1 LTSYSQGFGFADI
14 NSSVPV
20 TPETLYFTGS
30 TTKSFTAAALALLI
44 DHANASFPIT
54 FRTPIS
60 SLLREDFVLSDEW
73 ATAHTTIE
81 DALSHRTGYPSHDL
95 STSFLS
101 GADLAHNLR
110 NLPMATEPRTTFMY
124 NNIMFGVL
132 GHLVSVL
139 SGESL
144 VSFFRR
150 RLWKAWGMNNTYLGI
165 KDVERHGK
173 LACLATEY
181 FWNNDTAVLAVS
193 PHMVMQ
199 PAIQGAGAIISS
211 VDDYSRYLRAMM
223 KEAAPVS
230 KAGHAALKFPHS
242 IIAPELPPF
251 TGPQW
256 YGLGWFGSVIQ
267 DAQIFFHAGQVNQFV
282 SYMFMMPSRQFAAVI
297 MVNTATIAHEVI
309 ALRLIYDHFG
319 VAEKNRYNLELES
332 VFRPQTQRNSLL
344 LLIIPLTMPS

>member
-1 LTSYSQGFGFADI
+1 
-14 NSSVPV
+14 
-20 TPETLYFTGS
+20 
-30 TTKSFTAAALALLI
+30 
-44 DHANASFPIT
+44 
-54 FRTPIS
+54 
-60 SLLREDFVLSDEW
+60 
-73 ATAHTTIE
+73 
-81 DALSHRTGYPSHDL
+81 
-95 STSFLS
+95 
-101 GADLAHNLR
+101 
-110 NLPMATEPRTTFMY
+110 MY